1 MGSGMRGKNITKAQ
15 GPTHHAGPGSGRG
28 CRASGQGS
36 RVGETNVAE
45 GILCALPPGGSARVS
60 PLGCQPELDTVIA
73 ALASALSRAR
83 GPPAGTSR
91 KVRGPR
97 QQPGCVCRAALRTA
111 WPLGTRQMRAKHTHD
126 TPHSCAF
133 VLTHTGTCAH
143 RYIHH
148 TLIHTPGPHA
158 LQVAKQYVRGTSG
171 LFGNPAWHTPTQQG
185 RIRDACPRG
194 SGDIKT
200 SHNPHRVLAVTG
212 SQGPGPRETG
222 IPDSEQRL
230 CPGGGQPRP
239 AHHCALRARN

>member
-15 GPTHHAGPGSGRG
+15 GPTHHAGLGSGGG
-28 CRASGQGS
+28 CRASGRGS

-45 GILCALPPGGSARVS
+45 GILRALPPGGSARVS

-97 QQPGCVCRAALRTA
+97 QQPSCVCRAALRTA

-126 TPHSCAF
+126 TLHSCAF

-194 SGDIKT
+194 SGGMKT

-212 SQGPGPRETG
+212 SQGPGPIETG